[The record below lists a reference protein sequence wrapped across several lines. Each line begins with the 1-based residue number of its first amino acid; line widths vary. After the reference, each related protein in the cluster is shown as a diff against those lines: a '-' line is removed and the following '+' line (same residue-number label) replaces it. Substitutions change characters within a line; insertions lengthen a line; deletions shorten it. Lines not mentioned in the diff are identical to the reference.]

1 MKISKFTIA
10 LCVNVCY
17 YNSVVNH
24 YNNLINVKF
33 TESEKKKMLK
43 IRQMKN
49 QRSERPVANQFVLET
64 SDFLIFQSYET
75 LICAIHKTT
84 ESLFIFDYLNDL
96 DVSRT
101 TAKYLYQFL
110 EQNRFNVKCSNEK
123 LKNSSLPYYRKL
135 EKIAHS
141 ETDRNVFYL
150 ETETFINKT
159 LNI

>member
-1 MKISKFTIA
+1 
-10 LCVNVCY
+10 
-17 YNSVVNH
+17 
-24 YNNLINVKF
+24 
-33 TESEKKKMLK
+33 MLK

-49 QRSERPVANQFVLET
+49 EKSERPVANQFTLET

-75 LICAIHKTT
+75 LICAIHK
-84 ESLFIFDYLNDL
+84 ESEKLFIFDYLNNL

-110 EQNRFNVKCSNEK
+110 SQNNFSISDEK
-123 LKNSSLPYYRKL
+123 LKNSSLPLFRKL
-135 EKIAHS
+135 EKLAHS
-141 ETDRNVFYL
+141 KTDRNVFYI

>member
-1 MKISKFTIA
+1 M
-10 LCVNVCY
+10 L
-17 YNSVVNH
+17 
-24 YNNLINVKF
+24 F
-33 TESEKKKMLK
+33 TESEKKKMLEIK
-43 IRQMKN
+43 QMKN
-49 QRSERPVANQFVLET
+49 VKSERPVANQFVLET

-84 ESLFIFDYLNDL
+84 KNLFIFDYLNDL

-110 EQNRFNVKCSNEK
+110 HQNYFKARCANEK
-123 LKNSSLPYYRKL
+123 LENSSLPLFRKL

-150 ETETFINKT
+150 ETDTFINKT